1 MYDLINKLITVTN
14 KDKIQQE
21 EQVMYEEHEDYDEYL
36 HERDLFVLDDHR
48 NVLHSK
54 KKKYSRIF
62 FVSKSIF
69 LRIVGP
75 DNGKHRCKSFS
86 LNVTNVVAVPGVG
99 GCSDDDEYCV
109 RKRSIF
115 IK

>member
-21 EQVMYEEHEDYDEYL
+21 EQVMYEGHEDYDGYL
-36 HERDLFVLDDHR
+36 HGRDLFVLDDHR
-48 NVLHSK
+48 NVLK
-54 KKKYSRIF
+54 KKEEFSFIE
-62 FVSKSIF
+62 SIF
-69 LRIVGP
+69 SRIVGS

-99 GCSDDDEYCV
+99 GCSDDVEYCD

-115 IK
+115 IR